1 MLKQSTAATILVG
14 PVLDSAGAAV
24 TTAVIGDFQAT
35 KNGTS
40 AALASP
46 ATATHSH
53 NGFYLLALT
62 TSNTDTVGRLVISVN
77 NTAQSMST
85 HRYTVLLPSVFDA
98 LITNATNTNGGLPA
112 ATGAISALAG
122 AVSTLTAGGVRTELA
137 TELAR
142 IDTTVSS
149 RLATVSY
156 TAPPSAAT
164 NATAVRTELTTELA
178 RIDATVSSRSTLTA
192 AGVRTEL
199 ATELARIDATVSSRL
214 AAISYV
220 APDNATIGA
229 ISINLGTVNDNVL
242 SRLAA
247 SSYVAPLSASE
258 TRLALGLTSANLD
271 TQLADIPTVTE
282 FEARTLI
289 ASGYASSTHWTST
302 RAGYLDSVLLAAN
315 SNRTVQVTGS
325 NHVASVVH
333 SVEPAAISENAFA
346 DNALSNRVLAA
357 NAAAEVATAVRT
369 ELTVELARIDVTSSS
384 RLASSAYTAPDNAG
398 ITLIK
403 TVTDRLN
410 TGLVQD
416 GAVWQFTVNMLEN
429 GPAGGGG
436 GSGDATL
443 ANQVL
448 ILGQLDVIQNK
459 TDLLNPAPTGSI
471 LLVDSGEFYCTR
483 QDVELIFG
491 KSSVRTWADVDNEG
505 DEDFISDRILTMIA
519 LAHEQ
524 TNDGLR
530 NGGYVVPFTPPRP
543 ASLVYNVAALAGVLL
558 YESRGAIDA
567 DNEDGT
573 HRLTPYRKRWDKYI
587 KQLLSQQV
595 RIDATR
601 QNATTAPAVY

>member
-1 MLKQSTAATILVG
+1 MPAQTVEFRAAPGLSLTVRLFAIGSDTIVQTASSCTEATNRKGTYAAVFTD
-14 PVLDSAGAAV
+14 PGAAEFELV
-24 TTAVIGDFQAT
+24 AFSGTTPVCRWFVTLTLTTATFQA
-35 KNGTS
+35 
-40 AALASP
+40 
-46 ATATHSH
+46 
-53 NGFYLLALT
+53 YE
-62 TSNTDTVGRLVISVN
+62 
-77 NTAQSMST
+77 
-85 HRYTVLLPSVFDA
+85 
-98 LITNATNTNGGLPA
+98 
-112 ATGAISALAG
+112 
-122 AVSTLTAGGVRTELA
+122 VR
-137 TELAR
+137 
-142 IDTTVSS
+142 
-149 RLATVSY
+149 
-156 TAPPSAAT
+156 
-164 NATAVRTELTTELA
+164 
-178 RIDATVSSRSTLTA
+178 A
-192 AGVRTEL
+192 AGVV
-199 ATELARIDATVSSRL
+199 ARVTANTDQWGGVSVTGMPL
-214 AAISYV
+214 PTA
-220 APDNATIGA
+220 
-229 ISINLGTVNDNVL
+229 
-242 SRLAA
+242 
-247 SSYVAPLSASE
+247 SYVAPLSAAD
-258 TRLALGLTSANLD
+258 TRTALGLASANLD
-271 TQLADIPTVTE
+271 TQLADIPTVAE

-289 ASGYASSTHWTST
+289 ASGYASSTHWTAT
-302 RAGYLDSVLLAAN
+302 RAGYLDGVLLADNYNIRVVA
-315 SNRTVQVTGS
+315 VTGS
-325 NHVASVVH
+325 KHIASVVH
-333 SVEPAAISENAFA
+333 SVESAAIPETAFA

-369 ELTVELARIDVTSSS
+369 ELAIELGRIDVTSSS

-436 GSGDATL
+436 GSATVG
-443 ANQVL
+443 NQLL
-448 ILGQLDVIQNK
+448 ILDQLDLIQNK
-459 TDLLNPAPTGSI
+459 TDLLNPAPTGSV

-543 ASLVYNVAALAGVLL
+543 ASLTYNVAALAGVLL

>member
-1 MLKQSTAATILVG
+1 MATQTVEFRAASGLTLTVRLFAVGSDTIVQTASSCTEATNRKGTYAAVFTD
-14 PVLDSAGAAV
+14 PGAAEFELV
-24 TTAVIGDFQAT
+24 ALSGGVPVCRWFTTLTLTTATFQAYEVRAQAVV
-35 KNGTS
+35 GAVGS
-40 AALASP
+40 V
-46 ATATHSH
+46 TARVTA
-53 NGFYLLALT
+53 NVDQWGGVAVTGMPLPT
-62 TSNTDTVGRLVISVN
+62 TS
-77 NTAQSMST
+77 
-85 HRYTVLLPSVFDA
+85 YT
-98 LITNATNTNGGLPA
+98 
-112 ATGAISALAG
+112 
-122 AVSTLTAGGVRTELA
+122 
-137 TELAR
+137 
-142 IDTTVSS
+142 
-149 RLATVSY
+149 
-156 TAPPSAAT
+156 
-164 NATAVRTELTTELA
+164 
-178 RIDATVSSRSTLTA
+178 
-192 AGVRTEL
+192 
-199 ATELARIDATVSSRL
+199 
-214 AAISYV
+214 
-220 APDNATIGA
+220 APDNATIGT
-229 ISINLGTVNDNVL
+229 ISTNLVTVNNNVL

-258 TRLALGLTSANLD
+258 TRSALGLASANLD

-369 ELTVELARIDVTSSS
+369 ELAIELGRIDVTSSS

-429 GPAGGGG
+429 GPAGGGS
-436 GSGDATL
+436 SGDATL

-459 TDLLNPAPTGSI
+459 TDLLNPAPTGSV

-530 NGGYVVPFTPPRP
+530 NGGYVVPFTSPRP
-543 ASLVYNVAALAGVLL
+543 ASLTYNVAALAGVLL

>member
-1 MLKQSTAATILVG
+1 MSTQTVEFRAASGLTLTVRLFAVGSDTIVQTA
-14 PVLDSAGAAV
+14 SACTEATNRKGTYAAIFTDPGAAEFELV
-24 TTAVIGDFQAT
+24 ALSGTTPVCRWFVTLTLTTATFQAYEVRT
-35 KNGTS
+35 Q
-40 AALASP
+40 A
-46 ATATHSH
+46 
-53 NGFYLLALT
+53 
-62 TSNTDTVGRLVISVN
+62 VV
-77 NTAQSMST
+77 
-85 HRYTVLLPSVFDA
+85 
-98 LITNATNTNGGLPA
+98 
-112 ATGAISALAG
+112 G
-122 AVSTLTAGGVRTELA
+122 AVGSVVNRVTANVDQWGGVAVTGMPLPTA
-137 TELAR
+137 
-142 IDTTVSS
+142 
-149 RLATVSY
+149 SY
-156 TAPPSAAT
+156 T
-164 NATAVRTELTTELA
+164 
-178 RIDATVSSRSTLTA
+178 
-192 AGVRTEL
+192 
-199 ATELARIDATVSSRL
+199 
-214 AAISYV
+214 
-220 APDNATIGA
+220 APDNATIGS
-229 ISINLGTVNDNVL
+229 ISTNLVTVNNNVL

-258 TRLALGLTSANLD
+258 TRSALGLASANLD

-289 ASGYASSTHWTST
+289 ASGYASSTHWTAT
-302 RAGYLDSVLLAAN
+302 RAGYLDGVLLADN
-315 SNRTVQVTGS
+315 YNIRVVSVTGS
-325 NHVASVVH
+325 KHVASVVH
-333 SVEPAAISENAFA
+333 SVEPAAIPEDAFV
-346 DNALSNRVLAA
+346 DGALSNRVLAA

-369 ELTVELARIDVTSSS
+369 ELAVELARIDVTSSS

-398 ITLIK
+398 IAAVK
-403 TVTDRLN
+403 VVTDKVN

-436 GSGDATL
+436 GSATL
-443 ANQVL
+443 GNQIL
-448 ILGQLDVIQNK
+448 ILDQLDVIQNK
-459 TDLLNPAPTGSI
+459 TDLLNPAPTGSV

-530 NGGYVVPFTPPRP
+530 NGGYIVPFTPPRP

>member
-1 MLKQSTAATILVG
+1 MATQTVEFRAASGLTLTVRLFAVGSDTIVQTASAVVESGNRKGTYASLFADVAAGEYELIAFSG
-14 PVLDSAGAAV
+14 TTPVCRWFVTLTL
-24 TTAVIGDFQAT
+24 TTATFQAYDGPAKLAAIT
-35 KNGTS
+35 HTGARVPNVTLVDTTTTNTDMRGTDN
-40 AALASP
+40 AALAS
-46 ATATHSH
+46 AWTA
-53 NGFYLLALT
+53 
-62 TSNTDTVGRLVISVN
+62 
-77 NTAQSMST
+77 
-85 HRYTVLLPSVFDA
+85 
-98 LITNATNTNGGLPA
+98 
-112 ATGAISALAG
+112 
-122 AVSTLTAGGVRTELA
+122 
-137 TELAR
+137 
-142 IDTTVSS
+142 
-149 RLATVSY
+149 
-156 TAPPSAAT
+156 
-164 NATAVRTELTTELA
+164 
-178 RIDATVSSRSTLTA
+178 
-192 AGVRTEL
+192 
-199 ATELARIDATVSSRL
+199 
-214 AAISYV
+214 
-220 APDNATIGA
+220 
-229 ISINLGTVNDNVL
+229 
-242 SRLAA
+242 
-247 SSYVAPLSASE
+247 
-258 TRLALGLTSANLD
+258 
-271 TQLADIPTVTE
+271 
-282 FEARTLI
+282 
-289 ASGYASSTHWTST
+289 T
-302 RAGYLDSVLLAAN
+302 RAGYLDGVLLADN
-315 SNRTVQVTGS
+315 YNTRVVSVTGS
-325 NHVASVVH
+325 KHVASVVH
-333 SVEPAAISENAFA
+333 SVEPAAIPEDAFV
-346 DNALSNRVLAA
+346 DGALSNRVLAA